1 MTNEEIQVIEHHLRA
16 GSKLLAAGAYSEFT
30 GVDLDDAVLVVDKW
44 VPSRCY
50 TGGQANLADF
60 LLAIRNDP
68 ERFMCDGLLKFNAM
82 LVRLGD
88 GEELG
93 WMDMVRGVRDWFT
106 DEDRDE
112 FWQIVWEIVD
122 ANPGLEPMVNGL
134 LDDEEEK

>member
-1 MTNEEIQVIEHHLRA
+1 
-16 GSKLLAAGAYSEFT
+16 
-30 GVDLDDAVLVVDKW
+30 
-44 VPSRCY
+44 
-50 TGGQANLADF
+50 
-60 LLAIRNDP
+60 
-68 ERFMCDGLLKFNAM
+68 MCDGLVKFNAM

-93 WMDMVRGVRDWFT
+93 WMDMVRRVRDWFT

-134 LDDEEEK
+134 LDDEEK